1 MGVPVTFLSSNT
13 RSALGSAITALIAS
27 ETYLVVPW
35 SDVSGALG
43 SNSPPPDSLEDWLAA
58 INYTL
63 VDKVLADTNS
73 QTQAKITASRRFIT
87 QVNGKGLE
95 SFFESGTDLAAYQL
109 TTTIYTVDS
118 NPIRPPAANL

>member
-43 SNSPPPDSLEDWLAA
+43 LNPPAPDSLEDWLAA

-73 QTQAKITASRRFIT
+73 QQAKITASRRFIT
-87 QVNGKGLE
+87 QENGKGLE
-95 SFFESGTDLAAYQL
+95 SFFEPGTDLAAYQL

-118 NPIRPPAANL
+118 NPVRPPATNL

>member
-13 RSALGSAITALIAS
+13 RSALGSAITGLIAS

-35 SDVSGALG
+35 SEVSGALEL
-43 SNSPPPDSLEDWLAA
+43 NPPAPNSLEDWLAS
-58 INYTL
+58 INYML

-73 QTQAKITASRRFIT
+73 QTQAKITTSRRFIT

-95 SFFESGTDLAAYQL
+95 SFFEPGTDLAGYQL

-118 NPIRPPAANL
+118 NPIRPSATNL